1 MAAEQRKVYE
11 DFFDKTDAM
20 GLKDGSVS
28 IMELK
33 KMVVE
38 GLGQKKTDR
47 EIAVSGFK
55 LLLGG
60 SKGNVHVRELTQKK
74 ITVKYKG
81 NI

>member
-1 MAAEQRKVYE
+1 MAAEQRKMYE

-20 GLKDGSVS
+20 GQKDGSVS

-47 EIAVSGFK
+47 EIAVSGC
-55 LLLGG
+55 
-60 SKGNVHVRELTQKK
+60 
-74 ITVKYKG
+74 
-81 NI
+81 

>member
-1 MAAEQRKVYE
+1 MAAEQRKMYE

-20 GLKDGSVS
+20 GQKDGSVS

-47 EIAVSGFK
+47 EIAVSGCKTVIGRIQGERACPWIDQK
-55 LLLGG
+55 LSENWNHG
-60 SKGNVHVRELTQKK
+60 
-74 ITVKYKG
+74 
-81 NI
+81 

>member
-1 MAAEQRKVYE
+1 MAAEQRKMYE

-20 GLKDGSVS
+20 GQKDGSVS

-55 LLLGG
+55 TFIGRIQG
-60 SKGNVHVRELTQKK
+60 ERTWPWIDPKK